1 MPVYNPLIVTTTSH
15 RLLDDIRKG
24 TGNFA
29 GQGSYTTITLSPAMS
44 DTNYRVTIQ
53 PIADPGYVGE
63 VWISDK
69 TINSFRVN
77 NSGSGVSAFEWAVE
91 AF

>member
-1 MPVYNPLIVTTTSH
+1 MPVFNPLVVTTTSH

-24 TGNFA
+24 TSSFA
-29 GQGSYTTITLSPAMS
+29 GVGSYTTVPLSPAMP
-44 DTNYRVTIQ
+44 DTNYRASIRS
-53 PIADPGYVGE
+53 IADPSDIGD

-69 TINSFRVN
+69 AVDSFRVN
-77 NSGSGVSAFEWAVE
+77 NTGSGKSSFEWAVE